1 MTLGRSSLPI
11 EIQKLII
18 AFSSLPGIGP
28 KTAQR
33 LTFYVL
39 SQNTDETLKL
49 SEALRD
55 VKKNLSYCQN
65 CFFITNEEG
74 GESCSFCTNK
84 DSSLICVVEN
94 IVDAITI
101 EMSGIHSGSFHI
113 LHGSISPMNGIGPEN
128 LKINELIK
136 RINNKL
142 PKKKIRI
149 NITQL
154 LTKFKQ

>member
-49 SEALRD
+49 SDALEIMPLAAL
-55 VKKNLSYCQN
+55 KYNL
-65 CFFITNEEG
+65 
-74 GESCSFCTNK
+74 
-84 DSSLICVVEN
+84 
-94 IVDAITI
+94 
-101 EMSGIHSGSFHI
+101 
-113 LHGSISPMNGIGPEN
+113 PP
-128 LKINELIK
+128 
-136 RINNKL
+136 
-142 PKKKIRI
+142 P
-149 NITQL
+149 L
-154 LTKFKQ
+154 LLYA